1 MTQEQ
6 KDKKAAIN
14 RINDRYRQIVIQFG
28 EDSAPA
34 RDYRAKMEKLG
45 GDHMTE
51 SGYISKGKASLDS
64 MSMKDINAM
73 ERQPTAGEIMDRGRE
88 YISTTEEV
96 SPEEVTKED
105 ITEYYEIKAEVMDM
119 LADLGDYDSDAI
131 AKYRKK
137 HNKPK
142 GKLTYEELHQAVR
155 EWRKQSYEARKRF
168 HARRNP
174 ERKEAKEKYFS
185 GEPQSAEQT
194 DKTKPSGKI
203 APPRS
208 ENMRTQGV
216 TNKV

>member
-14 RINDRYRQIVIQFG
+14 RINDRYRQIVLRFG

-45 GDHMTE
+45 GDNMTE
-51 SGYISKGKASLDS
+51 SGYISKGKAALDA

-73 ERQPTAGEIMDRGRE
+73 ERQPTASEIMDRGRE

-96 SPEEVTKED
+96 SPEDVTLED

-119 LADLGDYDSDAI
+119 LESLGDYDSDAI

-137 HNKPK
+137 HGKPK

-155 EWRKQSYEARKRF
+155 EWRKQSYQAREKY
-168 HARRNP
+168 HERRQN
-174 ERKEAKEKYFS
+174 EVSQSAKEIFN
-185 GEPQSAEQT
+185 T
-194 DKTKPSGKI
+194 GKAQAKIRI

>member
-28 EDSAPA
+28 VDSAPA

-96 SPEEVTKED
+96 SPEDVTTED

-119 LADLGDYDSDAI
+119 LESLGDYDSDAI

-137 HNKPK
+137 HGKPK

-155 EWRKQSYEARKRF
+155 EWRKQSYQAREKY
-168 HARRNP
+168 HERRKNDASQS
-174 ERKEAKEKYFS
+174 AKEIF
-185 GEPQSAEQT
+185 GT
-194 DKTKPSGKI
+194 GKAQAKVRI
-203 APPRS
+203 TQPRS

>member
-28 EDSAPA
+28 ADSAPA

-96 SPEEVTKED
+96 YPEDVTKDE
-105 ITEYYEIKAEVMDM
+105 IAEYYEIKAEVMDM
-119 LADLGDYDSDAI
+119 LKSLGDYDSDAI

-137 HNKPK
+137 HGKPK
-142 GKLTYEELHQAVR
+142 GKLTYEEVHQAVR
-155 EWRKQSYEARKRF
+155 EWRKQSHQAREKY
-168 HARRNP
+168 HERRKNDVSQS
-174 ERKEAKEKYFS
+174 AKEIFGAGKA
-185 GEPQSAEQT
+185 QAEVRIT
-194 DKTKPSGKI
+194 
-203 APPRS
+203 PPRS

>member
-28 EDSAPA
+28 ADSAPA

-45 GDHMTE
+45 GDNMTE
-51 SGYISKGKASLDS
+51 SGYISKSKNALDS
-64 MSMKDINAM
+64 MSMKDINTM
-73 ERQPTAGEIMDRGRE
+73 ERQPTAGQIIERGRE

-96 SPEEVTKED
+96 SPEEVTQED
-105 ITEYYEIKAEVMDM
+105 IAEYYEIKAEVMDM
-119 LADLGDYDSDAI
+119 LESLGDYDSDAI

-155 EWRKQSYEARKRF
+155 EWRKQSYQAREKY
-168 HARRNP
+168 HERR
-174 ERKEAKEKYFS
+174 KSDTAQSAKEIFS
-185 GEPQSAEQT
+185 T
-194 DKTKPSGKI
+194 GKAQAKVRI
-203 APPRS
+203 TPPRS